1 MLIYLHPLFYLAW
14 YEMAIPAGFRI
25 AVPALSPVCEPT
37 MTTRPTCTL
46 TCNCLGSLDP
56 DTGSLAKAGL
66 TPFGNT
72 VSELCGAD
80 LGHLAGALE
89 EVTQSGAALV
99 IGCRRKEVFF
109 RDVLAASDIDL
120 SPGFVDVHAHALW
133 SDESS
138 SAAPKLA
145 ALFAR
150 AAIEPPP
157 VGTVSYESKGVALIL
172 GAGDEALEL
181 ARALQGRLDVT
192 VLLRPGAQ
200 ALPRA
205 ADAFPVAQGAVRQ
218 AQGWLGNFTL
228 LVDNYALA
236 APAPRAGYGFGEGR
250 DGAVSKCD
258 LVIDLTGGTALFTDG
273 LRPGYLRDDPRRP
286 GAIAELVLK
295 AADMVGTF
303 DKERFVSVA
312 PDMCAHS
319 RNRISGCRNC
329 VDLCPTGAI
338 IPGGDAVE
346 VDPMVCAG
354 CGQCAAACP
363 SGAISYQVP
372 PVGTLAEQTR
382 AMLTAYTAA
391 GGTARPV
398 ILFADQAHGRPLIE
412 MSARLGRGL
421 PAHVL
426 PLELNEITSLGPDLL
441 VSCLAWG
448 ADVVVLVSDRPKHEL
463 IGLENTL
470 SLLHSLIAPMGLD
483 SNNLRLVA
491 TDDPDAMEA
500 ALRSGPV
507 PASRA
512 ASRFLPPGE
521 KRGLMVA
528 ALTELNRIAPTPQ
541 EQIPLAKGA
550 PFGTVNLDTNACTLC
565 MACAGACPAGALI
578 DNPEKPM
585 LRFTESACLQCGIC
599 ASTCPEKAITLTP
612 RLDFTMWDQ
621 PRRILHEEE
630 PFCCTRCG
638 TGFGTRS
645 GIERVIQKL
654 SGHWMF
660 SGDRAETGRAM
671 LTLCEDCRVK
681 RAAEI
686 GFEPHQ

>member
-1 MLIYLHPLFYLAW
+1 
-14 YEMAIPAGFRI
+14 
-25 AVPALSPVCEPT
+25 
-37 MTTRPTCTL
+37 MTTRSTCTL
-46 TCNCLGSLDP
+46 TCTCLGSLSP
-56 DTGSLAKAGL
+56 DTVSLTKAGL
-66 TPFGNT
+66 SPFGNT
-72 VSELCGAD
+72 VAELCGAD

-89 EVTQSGAALV
+89 EVAETGAALV
-99 IGCRRKEVFF
+99 IGCRRKEGFF
-109 RDVLAASDIDL
+109 RDVLATSGIDL

-133 SDESS
+133 SDEAAL
-138 SAAPKLA
+138 AAPKLA
-145 ALFAR
+145 ALYAR

-157 VGTVSYESKGVALIL
+157 VATVSYESKGVALIL
-172 GAGDEALEL
+172 GAGDEALDL

-205 ADAFPVAQGAVRQ
+205 ADAFPVAQGSVRQ

-228 LVDNYALA
+228 LVDDYALA
-236 APAPRAGYGFGEGR
+236 PPAPRAGYGFGEGR

-258 LVIDLTGGTALFTDG
+258 LVIDLTAGTALFPDG

-286 GAIAELVLK
+286 GAIADLVLK

-303 DKERFVSVA
+303 DKERFVSLA
-312 PDMCAHS
+312 PDLCAHS
-319 RNRISGCRNC
+319 RNRIEGCRNC

-338 IPGGDAVE
+338 IPGGDAVA

-372 PVGTLAEQTR
+372 PVGTLADQTR
-382 AMLTAYTAA
+382 AMLSAYGAA
-391 GGTARPV
+391 GGVSRPV
-398 ILFADQAHGRPLIE
+398 ILFADLAHGAPLIE
-412 MSARLGRGL
+412 VSARIGRGL

-426 PLELNEITSLGPDLL
+426 PQEVNEITSLGPDLL
-441 VSCLAWG
+441 AACLAWG
-448 ADVVVLVSDRPKHEL
+448 ADVVILVPERPKHEL
-463 IGLENTL
+463 SGLEATL
-470 SLLHSLIAPMGLD
+470 SLLHALAGPMGLD
-483 SNNLRLVA
+483 SQCLRLVA
-491 TDDPDAMEA
+491 TDDPDVLEA

-507 PASRA
+507 PAPRS
-512 ASRFLPPGE
+512 ASRFLPPGD

-528 ALTELNRIAPTPQ
+528 ALTELNRIAPDPQ
-541 EQIPLAKGA
+541 EQILLEKGA
-550 PFGTVNLDTNACTLC
+550 PFGTVMLDTDACTLC

-578 DNPEKPM
+578 DNPEMPM

-599 ASTCPEKAITLTP
+599 AATCPEKAITLTP
-612 RLDFTMWDQ
+612 RLDFAMWDQ

-630 PFCCTRCG
+630 PFCCTQCG

-645 GIERVIQKL
+645 GIERVIERL
-654 SGHWMF
+654 STHWMF
-660 SGDRAETGRAM
+660 SGTRAETGRAM

-681 RAAEI
+681 RAAEA
-686 GFEPHQ
+686 GFEPHR